1 MKIHRNLTSSVSPKI
16 RVKDKTITFQSIAI
30 ASIYISLPWL
40 PIRGIM
46 SSKKLIE
53 TSNSGGDGDYGSL
66 RPQDLEERSSSER
79 LQRRRSSLAEL
90 GDSLAS
96 IGTSMRNGL
105 RGSLVFSGS
114 NCSIRE
120 LGGNSTISKSTF
132 NLIKNLVG
140 AGVLSLPSGVCV
152 TIPVIAA
159 SLLLLVDV
167 LINLFSFPVL

>member
-1 MKIHRNLTSSVSPKI
+1 
-16 RVKDKTITFQSIAI
+16 
-30 ASIYISLPWL
+30 
-40 PIRGIM
+40 M

-167 LINLFSFPVL
+167 LINLFFHFLYCKCRFRRFSLSYFPSHVVDSCDGCYFRVLLSTYWKSL